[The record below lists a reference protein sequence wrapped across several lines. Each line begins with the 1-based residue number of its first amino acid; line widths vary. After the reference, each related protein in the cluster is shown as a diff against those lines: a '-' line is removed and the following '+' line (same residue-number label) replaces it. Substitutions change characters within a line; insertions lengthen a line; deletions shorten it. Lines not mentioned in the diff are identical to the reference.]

1 MVFEDILLEIHLK
14 KKKVLLAEENALY
27 NAVCIQFY
35 EMCMLLT
42 VILVEFI
49 NTIVLQFQE
58 NS

>member
-14 KKKVLLAEENALY
+14 KVPLAEENARY

-35 EMCMLLT
+35 EMCRLLT